1 MLAKGNH
8 PRTHDI
14 AHWLQFSGGEPGGPV
29 RLNARNTRLRVR
41 RPGGAAAGG
50 EHAGDAGVAAD
61 GRPSSSELRLRA
73 IVRVMAT
80 I

>member
-1 MLAKGNH
+1 MFNVGDGLR
-8 PRTHDI
+8 PRTHCT
-14 AHWLQFSGGEPGGPV
+14 WLQCSGGEPGGPV